1 MPIWII
7 NNMKII
13 CYDRIDVSE
22 GTDVNEA
29 SESKQ
34 CGICHVGIS

>member
-1 MPIWII
+1 
-7 NNMKII
+7 MKII